1 LIGWAGET
9 DLRETTIMIADLHTG
24 REPLAVVRRLQAATN
39 AHDLD
44 ALVDCFTAD
53 YLSEIPLHPSRGF
66 RGGEQVR
73 RNWAQ
78 ILGGVP
84 DLHSE
89 LIREAVVDNVVWAEW
104 EWTGTRRDGAAHLMR
119 GTTILGVEGERIAWA
134 RFYMEPVVDD
144 GVRIEAAVAQTV
156 APASDR

>member
-1 LIGWAGET
+1 
-9 DLRETTIMIADLHTG
+9 MITHPQAAT
-24 REPLAVVRRLQAATN
+24 EPLAVVQRLQAATN

-44 ALVDCFTAD
+44 ALVDCFSAD
-53 YLSEIPLHPSRGF
+53 YLSEIPLHPSRNF

-78 ILGGVP
+78 ILAGVP

-89 LIREAVVDNVVWAEW
+89 LLRHAADGNTVWAEW
-104 EWTGTRRDGAAHLMR
+104 EWTGTRRDGALHLMR
-119 GTTILGVEGERIAWA
+119 GTTIVGVEGGRIAWA

-144 GVRIEAAVAQTV
+144 GVRIEAAVRGAIAV
-156 APASDR
+156 APEALR

>member
-1 LIGWAGET
+1 
-9 DLRETTIMIADLHTG
+9 MIADSQTTS
-24 REPLAVVRRLQAATN
+24 EPSAVVRRLQAATN
-39 AHDLD
+39 AHDLE

-78 ILGGVP
+78 ILTGVP

-89 LIREAVVDNVVWAEW
+89 LIREAVDGTVVWAEW
-104 EWTGTRRDGAAHLMR
+104 EWTGTRRDGAPHLMR
-119 GTTILGVEGERIAWA
+119 GTTILGVDGERIGWA

-144 GVRIEAAVAQTV
+144 SVGIDAAVAQAV
-156 APASDR
+156 APGSER

>member
-1 LIGWAGET
+1 M
-9 DLRETTIMIADLHTG
+9 MIADPRTAS
-24 REPLAVVRRLQAATN
+24 EPLAVVHRLQAATN

-53 YLSEIPLHPSRGF
+53 YLSEIPLHPLRGF

-78 ILGGVP
+78 ILAGVP
-84 DLHSE
+84 DLRSE
-89 LIREAVVDNVVWAEW
+89 LVRHAIDGNVVWAEW
-104 EWTGTRRDGAAHLMR
+104 EWTGTRRDGASHLMR
-119 GTTILGVEGERIAWA
+119 GTTILRVEGERIAWA

-144 GVRIEAAVAQTV
+144 GIRIDAAVAQTFV
-156 APASDR
+156 PGSDR